1 MREARGPRATATQL
15 EEDLE
20 KADPGISGVYVVKA
34 ITQSK
39 TVDGKEWFKIHW
51 QGYSKSEST
60 WEPVEHLVE
69 WGASAMVAEFRASQK
84 TYMVRQLHCDEV
96 TLAVMELMQRHHLT
110 RSVEFYVQRY
120 KKEFDGVQDKRLQEL
135 HGKEYQDVLRS
146 RRSVPLRMNPESKK
160 PSPEMPEGDEKFR
173 LLVMGHLSRA

>member
-1 MREARGPRATATQL
+1 MKKGRVTCYPEQFAMREARGPRATAKQL

-51 QGYSKSEST
+51 QEYSKSEST

-69 WGASAMVAEFRASQK
+69 
-84 TYMVRQLHCDEV
+84 
-96 TLAVMELMQRHHLT
+96 
-110 RSVEFYVQRY
+110 
-120 KKEFDGVQDKRLQEL
+120 
-135 HGKEYQDVLRS
+135 
-146 RRSVPLRMNPESKK
+146 
-160 PSPEMPEGDEKFR
+160 
-173 LLVMGHLSRA
+173 

>member
-1 MREARGPRATATQL
+1 MAKDVSHGYKLLQYNVAENGMLEFIGDIFEKKPGRVKCYPDHFPMREARGPWATAKQL

-20 KADPGISGVYVVKA
+20 KADPGFSGVYVNVAKA

-69 WGASAMVAEFRASQK
+69 CPGSK
-84 TYMVRQLHCDEV
+84 C
-96 TLAVMELMQRHHLT
+96 
-110 RSVEFYVQRY
+110 
-120 KKEFDGVQDKRLQEL
+120 
-135 HGKEYQDVLRS
+135 HG
-146 RRSVPLRMNPESKK
+146 
-160 PSPEMPEGDEKFR
+160 G
-173 LLVMGHLSRA
+173 